1 MEAMKY
7 GKGETNKGI
16 KRVTEI
22 IVADKLANFYAF
34 PYPIPSVS
42 LATAVRGWQSVLG
55 KELCLSQ
62 GDIIVSLEADNFWKE
77 RGVATS

>member
-1 MEAMKY
+1 MKY

-22 IVADKLANFYAF
+22 IVADKLANLYAF

-42 LATAVRGWQSVLG
+42 LAIAVSGMAICLGEGAVLESG
-55 KELCLSQ
+55 RHNSFP
-62 GDIIVSLEADNFWKE
+62 G
-77 RGVATS
+77 G